1 VLQKRIP
8 SPLVKTPHAPD
19 KQNGLCWPVLAA
31 PRSLATG
38 ISGKRCGT
46 DRIINFETIGISVT
60 V

>member
-19 KQNGLCWPVLAA
+19 RQNKLCWLVLPA
-31 PRSLATG
+31 PRSLSTG
-38 ISGKRCGT
+38 TFGKRCGT